1 MLASAKPWLG
11 LDFKCYLERRG
22 DYSAFHQVVLMNG
35 YRELLGAIEEGDA
48 VVDAGAN
55 IGCFSLS
62 ASRLVGKGGIVVA
75 VEPEPHN
82 AEILRRNIRLNEA
95 NNVLV
100 VEKALWSS
108 PGVALRISDEGA
120 GSSIGSGGSEVV
132 ATTLDEI
139 SREMGI
145 RPEVLKMD
153 IEGSEGAALSAA
165 GGALENLR
173 IAEIEVHDQLNMRMV
188 AEALSGFRLE
198 EKRADE
204 IGRAVARALRHPLGA
219 LNLEVHN
226 RFRTTS
232 RVVRALLAGGTPGRF
247 PLVVIARRRSG
258 QKRPFM
264 ASNI

>member
-1 MLASAKPWLG
+1 
-11 LDFKCYLERRG
+11 
-22 DYSAFHQVVLMNG
+22 
-35 YRELLGAIEEGDA
+35 
-48 VVDAGAN
+48 
-55 IGCFSLS
+55 
-62 ASRLVGKGGIVVA
+62 
-75 VEPEPHN
+75 
-82 AEILRRNIRLNEA
+82 
-95 NNVLV
+95 VLV

-139 SREMGI
+139 SREMGV

-173 IAEIEVHDQLNMRMV
+173 IAEIEVHDQPNMRMV

-232 RVVRALLAGGTPGRF
+232 RVVRTLIAGGTPGRF

>member
-1 MLASAKPWLG
+1 M
-11 LDFKCYLERRG
+11 
-22 DYSAFHQVVLMNG
+22 
-35 YRELLGAIEEGDA
+35 
-48 VVDAGAN
+48 
-55 IGCFSLS
+55 
-62 ASRLVGKGGIVVA
+62 
-75 VEPEPHN
+75 
-82 AEILRRNIRLNEA
+82 
-95 NNVLV
+95 
-100 VEKALWSS
+100 
-108 PGVALRISDEGA
+108 
-120 GSSIGSGGSEVV
+120 SEQ
-132 ATTLDEI
+132 I
-139 SREMGI
+139 SRT
-145 RPEVLKMD
+145 
-153 IEGSEGAALSAA
+153 
-165 GGALENLR
+165 LR
-173 IAEIEVHDQLNMRMV
+173 IAEIEVHDQPNMRMV